1 MLGGI
6 SRMRCRRGRGGII
19 MNSNMIIDE
28 KISTL
33 NRAMNRHLEHISSLG
48 RGEMSQDILTKM
60 RTFIENIICRSYQK
74 ENELDEPYDYRRHY
88 RKMMSYASSSKD
100 PEIRRLKQFHEV
112 IKASWS
118 HYVEN
123 EDASERLMLKYYEYF
138 LRLKQY
144 LYKQE
149 HLVVLENLNKF
160 PLNIDRVTQDYYK
173 KISQK
178 IDQNNLAK
186 PLTPK
191 DRYYIRKIKPFF
203 VNNKIYYEVT
213 FLPTDDRSDKFNRL
227 IGFTSIEMSDMYAV
241 KLHIVEDTI
250 NIFGKNI
257 PIKIIA
263 SWQVAIRPCE
273 ADKYA
278 SILGNSNPIQS
289 ETKELKNIN
298 AFLTETRMSIS
309 DVLSDYDDKKFLEW
323 VKSLRDG
330 VKNDSLL
337 SSISVARKIVNQNN
351 AGSNIVKY
359 LSFRMN
365 NVILRKQKSNEPNE
379 KLSGLKLQYG
389 CIPFD
394 KMPYAS
400 SLINHNPMLKD
411 LYRTIDCSNR
421 DHELLARIVKDNAE
435 IGNTLFTPLKDVEH
449 LGDVNNLIKNYNNQL
464 YYKHKPVAELA
475 CENNQVFIKGY
486 RETVANI
493 VQKLSNLT
501 KIGIGNYTS
510 SVSHW
515 LTSEQSYVDSDDKKD
530 ILKRLFQN
538 TRVAVIYGAAGTGKT
553 RLIEHVS
560 EFLHSQNKMFLANTH
575 SAVNNLRRRIRTSN
589 SEFYTIAKIAS
600 SEEKRNCDI
609 LIVDECST
617 ISNEDMWKALEQVDF
632 QAIILVGDPHQIE
645 AIKFGNWFDITRML
659 LPEQAVFK
667 LEKPHRTKNLQLLKL
682 WDKVRENENCI
693 SEFLAKGG
701 YSNKID
707 DTIFKKNGEDEITL
721 CLNYDGLYGINNI
734 NKILQSNNPNK
745 AFYLGQNIFKSD
757 DPVLFND
764 TEKFGPAIYN
774 NLKGTIKKITQL
786 ENGDTEFDVEI
797 NTNINA
803 FDVFNCEIL
812 ESEDSEKSIIRFTV
826 KPLENTD
833 DDITSSESIVPFQ
846 IAYATSIHKAQ
857 GLEYDSVKIVIADE
871 IEESVTHN
879 IFYTAITRTRN
890 ILKIFWSPETE
901 KKVLSR
907 LVIKDH
913 GKDAGLIRKYIKE
926 RM

>member
-1 MLGGI
+1 
-6 SRMRCRRGRGGII
+6 
-19 MNSNMIIDE
+19 MIIDK
-28 KISTL
+28 KISAL
-33 NRAMNRHLEHISSLG
+33 NRALNRHLEYISSLG
-48 RGEMSQDILTKM
+48 RGEMSQDILSKT
-60 RTFIENIICRSYQK
+60 RTFIENIICRAYQK
-74 ENELDEPYDYRRHY
+74 ENNLDELYDYSRHY
-88 RKMMSYASSSKD
+88 RNMMSFVASSKD
-100 PEIRRLKQFHEV
+100 PEIRRLYKFHKLIE
-112 IKASWS
+112 ISES

-160 PLNIDRVTQDYYK
+160 PLNLDHVTQDYYE
-173 KISQK
+173 KISNK

-186 PLTPK
+186 SFSPK

-227 IGFTSIEMSDMYAV
+227 IGFTSLEMSDMYAV
-241 KLHIVEDTI
+241 KLYIVEDMI

-257 PIKIIA
+257 PIKIIT

-278 SILGNSNPIQS
+278 SILGNNPIRS

-309 DVLSDYDDKKFLEW
+309 DVLSDYDDKRFFEW
-323 VKSLRDG
+323 VNSVRDG

-337 SSISVARKIVNQNN
+337 SSISVARKIVSQNN
-351 AGSNIVKY
+351 TGSNIVKY

-365 NVILRKQKSNEPNE
+365 NMILRKQKSNESNE

-394 KMPYAS
+394 KMPYAA

-421 DHELLARIVKDNAE
+421 DHELLARTIKDNAE
-435 IGNTLFTPLKDVEH
+435 IGNTLFTPLKDIACF
-449 LGDVNNLIKNYNNQL
+449 GDVNSLIRKYNNLL
-464 YYKHKPVAELA
+464 YYKHKPESELA
-475 CENNQVFIKGY
+475 CENDQVFIKGY
-486 RETVANI
+486 RSTVANI
-493 VQKLSNLT
+493 VQKLKDLAKT
-501 KIGIGNYTS
+501 GINNYS
-510 SVSHW
+510 SSISHW
-515 LTSEQSYVDSDDKKD
+515 LMLEQSRVDSDDKKD
-530 ILKRLFQN
+530 ILERLFQN
-538 TRVAVIYGAAGTGKT
+538 TRVAVVYGAAGTGKT

-560 EFLHSQNKMFLANTH
+560 EFLHSQKKMFLANTH
-575 SAVNNLRRRIRTSN
+575 SAVNNLKRRIHTSN

-600 SEEKRNCDI
+600 AEEKRNCDI

-617 ISNEDMWKALEQVDF
+617 ISNEDMWKVLGRVDF

-645 AIKFGNWFDITRML
+645 AIKFGNWFDIARIL
-659 LPEQAVFK
+659 LPGQAVFS
-667 LEKPHRTKNLQLLKL
+667 LEKPHRTKNLQLLAL
-682 WDKVRENENCI
+682 WDTVRENKDHI
-693 SEFLAKGG
+693 SEFLAKGD

-707 DTIFKKNGEDEITL
+707 NNIFIKNSEDEIIL

-734 NKILQSNNPNK
+734 NRILQSNNPNR
-745 AFYLGQNIFKSD
+745 AFYLGQNVFKVE
-757 DPVLFND
+757 DPILFND
-764 TEKFGPAIYN
+764 TDRFGPAIYN
-774 NLKGTIKKITQL
+774 NLKGVIKKITQL
-786 ENGDTEFDVEI
+786 KNEEIEFDVEVNAVI
-797 NTNINA
+797 SA
-803 FDVFNCEIL
+803 FDISGCEVL
-812 ESEDSEKSIIRFTV
+812 GNEDFEKTTIRFTV
-826 KPLENTD
+826 KLLENTD
-833 DDITSSESIVPFQ
+833 DDVTSYESIVPFQ

-907 LVIKDH
+907 LAIKDRN
-913 GKDAGLIRKYIKE
+913 KDASLIRKYIRE
-926 RM
+926 CM

>member
-1 MLGGI
+1 
-6 SRMRCRRGRGGII
+6 MRCRRGRGDII
-19 MNSNMIIDE
+19 INSNMIIDE

-74 ENELDEPYDYRRHY
+74 ENELDEPYDYSRHY

-112 IKASWS
+112 IKVSWS

-186 PLTPK
+186 PLMPK
-191 DRYYIRKIKPFF
+191 DRYYVRKIKPFF

-213 FLPTDDRSDKFNRL
+213 FFPTDDRSDKFNRL
-227 IGFTSIEMSDMYAV
+227 IGFTSLEMSDMYAV

-278 SILGNSNPIQS
+278 SILGNNNPIQS

-309 DVLSDYDDKKFLEW
+309 DVLSDYDDKRFLEW
-323 VKSLRDG
+323 VNSLRDG

-421 DHELLARIVKDNAE
+421 DHELLARTIKDNAE
-435 IGNTLFTPLKDVEH
+435 IGNTLFTPLKDIERF
-449 LGDVNNLIKNYNNQL
+449 GDVNSLIRKYNNLL
-464 YYKHKPVAELA
+464 YYKHKPESELA

-493 VQKLSNLT
+493 VQKLKDLAKT
-501 KIGIGNYTS
+501 GINNYSS

-515 LTSEQSYVDSDDKKD
+515 LMLEQSRVDSDDKKD
-530 ILKRLFQN
+530 ILKQLFQN

-560 EFLHSQNKMFLANTH
+560 EFLHSQDKMFLANTH
-575 SAVNNLRRRIRTSN
+575 SAVNNLRRRIHTSN

-600 SEEKRNCDI
+600 AEEKRNCDI

-617 ISNEDMWKALEQVDF
+617 ISNEDMWKVLEQVDF

-645 AIKFGNWFDITRML
+645 AIKFGNWFDIARIL
-659 LPEQAVFK
+659 LPGQAVFS
-667 LEKPHRTKNLQLLKL
+667 LEKPHRTKNLQLLAL
-682 WDKVRENENCI
+682 WDTVRENKDHI
-693 SEFLAKGG
+693 SEFLAKGD

-707 DTIFKKNGEDEITL
+707 NNIFIKNSEDEIIL

-734 NKILQSNNPNK
+734 NRILQSNNQNR
-745 AFYLGQNIFKSD
+745 AFYLGQNVFKVE
-757 DPVLFND
+757 DPILFND
-764 TEKFGPAIYN
+764 TDRFGPAIYN
-774 NLKGTIKKITQL
+774 NLKGAIKKITQL

-803 FDVFNCEIL
+803 FDVSDCEIL
-812 ESEDSEKSIIRFTV
+812 ESEDSEKSIIRFIV

-857 GLEYDSVKIVIADE
+857 GLEYDSVKIIIADE

-913 GKDAGLIRKYIKE
+913 NKDAGLIRKYIKE

>member
-1 MLGGI
+1 
-6 SRMRCRRGRGGII
+6 
-19 MNSNMIIDE
+19 MIIDN

-33 NRAMNRHLEHISSLG
+33 NRAINRHLEHISSLG
-48 RGEMSQDILTKM
+48 RGEMSQDILSKT

-74 ENELDEPYDYRRHY
+74 ENGLDELYDYNSHY
-88 RKMMSYASSSKD
+88 KKMMSYAASSKD
-100 PEIRRLKQFHEV
+100 PEIRRLKRFHKLIE
-112 IKASWS
+112 ISGS
-118 HYVEN
+118 HYIEN

-149 HLVVLENLNKF
+149 RLVVLENLNKF
-160 PLNIDRVTQDYYK
+160 PLNLDRVTQDYYE

-178 IDQNNLAK
+178 IDQNNTTK
-186 PLTPK
+186 PLPPK

-241 KLHIVEDTI
+241 KLLIIEDTI

-257 PIKIIA
+257 PIKIIT

-278 SILGNSNPIQS
+278 SILGNNNPIQS

-298 AFLTETRMSIS
+298 AFLTETLMSIS
-309 DVLSDYDDKKFLEW
+309 DILSDYDDKRFLEW
-323 VKSLRDG
+323 LNSVRG
-330 VKNDSLL
+330 GAKNDSLL
-337 SSISVARKIVNQNN
+337 SSVCIARKIISQNR
-351 AGSNIVKY
+351 AGSNIIRY

-365 NVILRKQKSNEPNE
+365 NLILRKQKSGEPNE

-394 KMPYAS
+394 KIPYAA

-411 LYRTIDCSNR
+411 LYRTIDYTNR
-421 DHELLARIVKDNAE
+421 DCELLARTIKDNAE
-435 IGNTLFTPLKDVEH
+435 IGNTLFTPLKDIERFR
-449 LGDVNNLIKNYNNQL
+449 DVDNLIKKYNSLL
-464 YYKHKPVAELA
+464 YYKHKPEAELA
-475 CENNQVFIKGY
+475 CENGQVFIKGY
-486 RETVANI
+486 RSTVSNI
-493 VQKLSNLT
+493 VQKLNGLAR
-501 KIGIGNYTS
+501 IGITNYSS

-515 LTSEQSYVDSDDKKD
+515 LMSEQSHVDSDDKKD
-530 ILKRLFQN
+530 ILIRLFQN
-538 TRVAVIYGAAGTGKT
+538 TTVAVIYGAAGTGKT
-553 RLIEHVS
+553 KLIEHVS
-560 EFLHSQNKMFLANTH
+560 EFLYSQNKMFLANTH
-575 SAVNNLRRRIRTSN
+575 SAVNNLRRRIHTSN
-589 SEFYTIAKIAS
+589 SEFCTIAKIVSA
-600 SEEKRNCDI
+600 EEKQNCDI

-617 ISNEDMWKALEQVDF
+617 ISNEDMWKVLGRVDF
-632 QAIILVGDPHQIE
+632 RAIILVGDPHQIE
-645 AIKFGNWFDITRML
+645 AIKFGNWFDITRIL
-659 LPEQAVFK
+659 LPKQAIFS
-667 LEKPHRTKNLQLLKL
+667 LEKPHRTKNLQLLEL
-682 WDKVRENENCI
+682 WDTVRENEDHI

-707 DTIFKKNGEDEITL
+707 DTIFEKNSKDEIIL

-734 NKILQSNNPNK
+734 NRILQSNNPNK
-745 AFYLGQNIFKSD
+745 AFYLGQNTFKAE
-757 DPVLFND
+757 DPILFND
-764 TEKFGPAIYN
+764 TERFGPAIYN
-774 NLKGTIKKITQL
+774 NLKGSIKKITQL
-786 ENGDTEFDVEI
+786 ENGEIEFDVEV
-797 NTNINA
+797 NTIISA
-803 FDVFNCEIL
+803 FDVFGCEIL
-812 ESEDSEKSIIRFTV
+812 ESEDFEKTIIRFTV

-833 DDITSSESIVPFQ
+833 DDVTSPESIIPFQ

-907 LVIKDH
+907 LFIKDRN
-913 GKDAGLIRKYIKE
+913 KDASLIRKYIKE
-926 RM
+926 HP